1 MLPETGED
9 GSVPQQAKIPLADGI
24 VVYGRQRNADVQLVF
39 EDGDHSALHTLTPA
53 LDGTSSTVNVRDRLL
68 WRFIARRLGS
78 LLVLENIDC
87 KEHWPD
93 SSEQRAFKVQ
103 GFKI

>member
-1 MLPETGED
+1 MLLATIHEG

-24 VVYGRQRNADVQLVF
+24 VVCGRQRGADVQLVF
-39 EDGDHSALHTLTPA
+39 EDGAGSELHTITPA
-53 LDGTSSTVNVRDRLL
+53 LDGPSSTVNVRDRLL

-87 KEHWPD
+87 KENQPG
-93 SSEQRAFKVQ
+93 E
-103 GFKI
+103 